1 MQSSL
6 NFGVNIKL
14 ALSNALSI
22 KLYVVKSYD
31 LLFNHEDETSRQD
44 VPCLP
49 CQLKFENI
57 CLNPKCISLE
67 TPSQMK
73 WLKRLGFDK
82 VVTWI

>member
-14 ALSNALSI
+14 ALLVIPVASN
-22 KLYVVKSYD
+22 YVVKSYD

-73 WLKRLGFDK
+73 WLKRFGFDK